1 MLVAIDGSSGSK
13 RAVDHSVQVA
23 RATGWELVLLHV
35 LEEEEVAREFMGK
48 VKMQRLAEP
57 EARSYLQMKLRS
69 IIKKSAPEIWISG
82 IKYSTVIEV
91 GDAKEKIVTIGR
103 RMGVEL
109 IVLGFEGLNGVQRV
123 RALGSLSRALIEKS
137 KVPILVVPQEAAPVS
152 TLMPEESIPA

>member
-1 MLVAIDGSSGSK
+1 
-13 RAVDHSVQVA
+13 
-23 RATGWELVLLHV
+23 
-35 LEEEEVAREFMGK
+35 MGK

-91 GDAKEKIVTIGR
+91 GDPKEKIVTIGR

-137 KVPILVVPQEAAPVS
+137 KVPVLVVPQEAASAPRSVR
-152 TLMPEESIPA
+152 PESIPASPVAVQVA

>member
-1 MLVAIDGSSGSK
+1 
-13 RAVDHSVQVA
+13 
-23 RATGWELVLLHV
+23 
-35 LEEEEVAREFMGK
+35 MGK

-82 IKYSTVIEV
+82 VRYSTVIEV
-91 GDAKEKIVTIGR
+91 GDPKEKIVTIGR

>member
-1 MLVAIDGSSGSK
+1 
-13 RAVDHSVQVA
+13 
-23 RATGWELVLLHV
+23 
-35 LEEEEVAREFMGK
+35 MGK

-91 GDAKEKIVTIGR
+91 GDPKEKIVTIGR

-137 KVPILVVPQEAAPVS
+137 KVPVLVVPQEAASAPRSVR
-152 TLMPEESIPA
+152 PEESIPASPVPVQVA

>member
-1 MLVAIDGSSGSK
+1 
-13 RAVDHSVQVA
+13 
-23 RATGWELVLLHV
+23 
-35 LEEEEVAREFMGK
+35 MGK

-91 GDAKEKIVTIGR
+91 GDPKEKIVTIGR

-137 KVPILVVPQEAAPVS
+137 KVPVLVVPQEAASAPRSVR
-152 TLMPEESIPA
+152 PEESIPASPVPVQFA